1 MRRIENFFK
10 KQGFQMV
17 VGIDEAGRGPLAGPV
32 VAAAVYIPT
41 THFHQEITDS
51 KRLSPK
57 KRQLAYEEIL
67 STCFVGTGVASSAEI
82 DKINILQA
90 TFLAMRRA
98 IAMLPFR
105 PDYCLVDGPHQIP
118 GLSIPQKAVIGGDAS
133 CVSISAASI
142 VAKVVR
148 DQIMVEYDRA
158 YPEYGFSKHKGYP
171 TKQHKQAIL
180 QYGICPIHRTSFRG
194 VQEGNV
200 S

>member
-1 MRRIENFFK
+1 MESEELVLK
-10 KQGFQMV
+10 KQGFKRI

-41 THFHQEITDS
+41 SNFVQEITDS

-57 KRQLAYEEIL
+57 KRRLAYEEIL
-67 STCFVGTGVASSAEI
+67 STCYVGTGVVSSAEI
-82 DKINILQA
+82 DELNILNA

-98 IAMLPFR
+98 IMMLPIS
-105 PDYCLVDGPHQIP
+105 PDYCLIDGQHPIP
-118 GLSIPQKAVIGGDAS
+118 ELRLPQKAIVKGDSS
-133 CVSISAASI
+133 CLSIAAASI
-142 VAKVVR
+142 VAKELR
-148 DQIMVEYDRA
+148 DQMMDEYDRA
-158 YPEYGFSKHKGYP
+158 YPGYGFGQHKGYP

-180 QYGICPIHRTSFRG
+180 AHGICPIHRISFRG